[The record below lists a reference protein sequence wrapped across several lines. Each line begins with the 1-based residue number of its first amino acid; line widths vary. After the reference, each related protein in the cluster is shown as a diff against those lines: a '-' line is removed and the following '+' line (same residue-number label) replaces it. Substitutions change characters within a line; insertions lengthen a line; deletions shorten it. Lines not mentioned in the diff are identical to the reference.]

1 MTLKEKISK
10 DYIDAFKA
18 KNAISKSL
26 LSTVKGEITTQEKN
40 LMVPNLSDEESIKI
54 LNKFAKNL
62 KENVRILS
70 STSNIDALNS
80 TKSELIIIESYLP
93 KEMTKEEIQVKVKE
107 LINSGATNIGAIM
120 KGFQG
125 LPADRKL
132 VSEISKDLFT
142 LLSL

>member
-1 MTLKEKISK
+1 MSLKEKISK
-10 DYIDAFKA
+10 DYIEAFKA

-40 LMVPNLSDEESIKI
+40 LMVSNLPDEEVIKI

-70 STSNIDALNS
+70 ETSNTSALDS
-80 TKSELIIIESYLP
+80 AKSELVIVESYLP
-93 KEMTKEEIQVKVKE
+93 KEMSREEIRNKVKE

-125 LPADRKL
+125 LAADRKL
-132 VSEISKDLFT
+132 VSEISKDLLT